1 VQPSHAGEGIKE
13 HLEAVELVGV
23 RPEDDE
29 GVVGILENKA
39 R

>member
-23 RPEDDE
+23 HPEDDE
-29 GVVGILENKA
+29 GVVSVLENKA